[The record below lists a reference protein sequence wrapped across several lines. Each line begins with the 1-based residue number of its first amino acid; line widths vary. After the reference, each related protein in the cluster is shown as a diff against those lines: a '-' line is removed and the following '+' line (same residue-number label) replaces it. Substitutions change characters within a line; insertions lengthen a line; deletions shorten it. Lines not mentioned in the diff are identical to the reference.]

1 MHMWDNKITTPK
13 ISWIIKQTLCPFG
26 VPPSARLQWN
36 TALQRPVTGQKQSA
50 DWWNLLQISH
60 SWVLSWII
68 HRIAMIPMK
77 MSRKRCVSMVNLF
90 LSVLSVIQTPVRR
103 KEAAVCILP
112 ISMWK
117 SPHWWSPLLAK
128 PKWSLSLQN
137 KLFFFHVEQRLLK
150 TATMYDWQS
159 PLIHIW
165 ELPHLLAIYLWFS
178 IHCIYG
184 SISIKIFHISK
195 TQHIS
200 QFLELALRVSGR
212 CLQAYPVTAGTF
224 RAPETVYWRGCVT
237 ASIVWLTL
245 TATNM
250 CLPKT
255 FQGMKVPVTTA
266 FGPPQNSDTVFFCSW
281 SRLNSFSHKFIA
293 EDNFFCK
300 FCNR

>member
-1 MHMWDNKITTPK
+1 MIVYHVVRTWN
-13 ISWIIKQTLCPFG
+13 QLC
-26 VPPSARLQWN
+26 
-36 TALQRPVTGQKQSA
+36 
-50 DWWNLLQISH
+50 
-60 SWVLSWII
+60 
-68 HRIAMIPMK
+68 
-77 MSRKRCVSMVNLF
+77 
-90 LSVLSVIQTPVRR
+90 
-103 KEAAVCILP
+103 
-112 ISMWK
+112 
-117 SPHWWSPLLAK
+117 
-128 PKWSLSLQN
+128 
-137 KLFFFHVEQRLLK
+137 
-150 TATMYDWQS
+150 
-159 PLIHIW
+159 
-165 ELPHLLAIYLWFS
+165 
-178 IHCIYG
+178 
-184 SISIKIFHISK
+184 K

-293 EDNFFCK
+293 EDNFFANFVTDNSLHNIILDQFLWNLWYEK
-300 FCNR
+300 PNFVQMSYQKLFLHIVVSYHLLQGPKTSYYSWRAKIELLDVR